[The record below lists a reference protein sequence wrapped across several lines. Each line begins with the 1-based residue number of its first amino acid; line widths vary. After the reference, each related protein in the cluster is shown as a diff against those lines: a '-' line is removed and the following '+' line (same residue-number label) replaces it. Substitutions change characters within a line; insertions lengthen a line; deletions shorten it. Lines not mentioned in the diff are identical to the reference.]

1 MCPIPKPIVYF
12 PLATPSNSSSCSSEM
27 HYKRRNQLQK
37 GERADSIATHP
48 LGEVHLH
55 AEDTDVA
62 GSSGDVKVGHFWWN
76 GDYGSG

>member
-1 MCPIPKPIVYF
+1 
-12 PLATPSNSSSCSSEM
+12 M